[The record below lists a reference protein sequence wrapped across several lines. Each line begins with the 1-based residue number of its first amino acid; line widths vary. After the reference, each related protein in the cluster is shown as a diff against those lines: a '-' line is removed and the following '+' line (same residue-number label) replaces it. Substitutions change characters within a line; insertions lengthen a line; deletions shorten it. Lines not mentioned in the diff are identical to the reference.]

1 MHLVPCTTY
10 YLVKTAMLYVCM
22 YVCVGV
28 CGQETQEGP
37 DVHVQEVDGET
48 EKAQV
53 GLSQAKPCVLCWWM
67 ANGGGSI
74 VVIVIV
80 RHRSTISSV
89 VASC

>member
-1 MHLVPCTTY
+1 M
-10 YLVKTAMLYVCM
+10 YVCM

-53 GLSQAKPCVLCWWM
+53 GLRQQAKPCVLCWWM
-67 ANGGGSI
+67 VNGGGSI